1 MVCLIW
7 RQSWTGFLNKGY
19 PLNSLLPMKKV
30 VSRYCFHYKNLI
42 WKFCNITMIF
52 FIIRV
57 CHCNSNC
64 HCFRIMPFL
73 FFFWKELHNQLIS
86 CSKGNFS
93 LWIHIYIYLSFHH
106 HYSILSFSV
115 NKKIFNFMGSK
126 PPLQCTLDGI

>member
-1 MVCLIW
+1 MDVMVCLIW
-7 RQSWTGFLNKGY
+7 RQSWTGFFNKGY
-19 PLNSLLPMKKV
+19 PLNSLLPMNKL

-93 LWIHIYIYLSFHH
+93 LWIHIYIYIPQFSPSLFRFV
-106 HYSILSFSV
+106 ILSKQEDIQFH
-115 NKKIFNFMGSK
+115 G
-126 PPLQCTLDGI
+126 Q